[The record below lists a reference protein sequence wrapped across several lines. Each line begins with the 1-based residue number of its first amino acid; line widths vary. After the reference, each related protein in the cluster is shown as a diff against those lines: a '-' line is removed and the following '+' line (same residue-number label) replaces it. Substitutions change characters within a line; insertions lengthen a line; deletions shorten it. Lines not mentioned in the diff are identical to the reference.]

1 LKPTKHDLTP
11 TYRHGTLAGWVKRI
25 NGKPKWLCSAKI
37 APTPEA
43 ADAHYERHF
52 SELWVESEREPAPPP
67 ESVEAMVI
75 TDLANV
81 FLSRKRARVG
91 QSVRGI
97 EQGTYDEYE
106 EALAAFC
113 EHCPDPKH
121 EPHRTIGETAYR
133 DLTPGDFGSFHSWVS
148 GRYGID
154 RAKKYIIAVRSLF
167 KLLAQPPMRLQLIDY
182 GDQFPLPSRKDVR
195 VARKRHREKH
205 GVKAFEFAEIRA
217 QLHGR
222 PMTADELKIE
232 TARRRE
238 KRRGLKKKFEP
249 RIVGAS
255 ASTKAMVLLA
265 LNAGFGNTDLGELPL
280 SVVNEALKTGWVSYT
295 RGKTGTDRL
304 ALLWPETREAIR
316 KYLTVRPAPARP
328 CFADLLFLT
337 PRGLPYLTET
347 KDQISF
353 GYARL
358 LERLGQLQR
367 GRNFYSIRRTYRSVA
382 AEVGKEL
389 AIDLSMGHAEEADDM
404 SKVYTVRE
412 LRAELKKISDHVRRR
427 FLSAITPPAVSHR
440 AA

>member
-1 LKPTKHDLTP
+1 LKPTKHELTP
-11 TYRHGTLAGWVKRI
+11 TYRDGKLAGWVKRI
-25 NGKPKWLCSAKI
+25 NGKPKWICSAKL

-43 ADAHYERHF
+43 ADAYYERHF
-52 SELWVESEREPAPPP
+52 SELWVEPEREPAPPP

-91 QSVRGI
+91 QAVRGI

-195 VARKRHREKH
+195 VARKRHREMH
-205 GVKAFEFAEIRA
+205 GVKAFAPAEIKA

-222 PMTADELKIE
+222 PMKRHELQREK
-232 TARRRE
+232 ARRDE
-238 KRRGLKKKFEP
+238 KRRGLKKAFEP
-249 RIVGAS
+249 RVPGAS
-255 ASTKAMVLLA
+255 AGLKAMILLGV
-265 LNAGFGNTDLGELPL
+265 NCGFGNTDLGELPL
-280 SVVNEALKTGWVSYT
+280 PVVNDAMKTGWVSYT

-316 KYLTVRPAPARP
+316 DYLAVRPAPAKP
-328 CFADLLFLT
+328 GLADLLFLT
-337 PRGLPYLTET
+337 PNGLPYVTDT
-347 KDQISF
+347 KDQVSF
-353 GYARL
+353 AYARL
-358 LERLGQLQR
+358 LERLGQQQL
-367 GRNFYSIRRTYRSVA
+367 GRSFYALRRTYRSVA

-389 AIDLSMGHAEEADDM
+389 AIDLSMGHADNADDM
-404 SKVYTVRE
+404 SKLYTVRE
-412 LRAELKKISDHVRRR
+412 LRAELKKISAHVRRR
-427 FLSAITPPAVSHR
+427 FLSAITPPASSRR